1 MELARFFVIHFQSHL
16 GCISLDSKE
25 GHVKILRCHSHS
37 HSAGLFNTLTYDIK
51 VNQTSTMTMTFQKTY
66 KISPLVSIDVLCS
79 FFLVYGE
86 LSYLFFDFRRN
97 SSTKMVNNS
106 QMWMVILIAFLLLF
120 CLDVK
125 VSQMEKRNA
134 QLNTQCDISVFTET
148 EIDKQDE
155 SFQNIKWCE

>member
-1 MELARFFVIHFQSHL
+1 M
-16 GCISLDSKE
+16 
-25 GHVKILRCHSHS
+25 
-37 HSAGLFNTLTYDIK
+37 
-51 VNQTSTMTMTFQKTY
+51 
-66 KISPLVSIDVLCS
+66 LCS
-79 FFLVYGE
+79 SFLVYGE

-148 EIDKQDE
+148 ERGKQDK
-155 SFQNIKWCE
+155 SFQKINPKRCGFFGQLRRRGDQSVPFSNNGLWWSQFLFKLHK

>member
-1 MELARFFVIHFQSHL
+1 M
-16 GCISLDSKE
+16 
-25 GHVKILRCHSHS
+25 
-37 HSAGLFNTLTYDIK
+37 
-51 VNQTSTMTMTFQKTY
+51 
-66 KISPLVSIDVLCS
+66 LCS
-79 FFLVYGE
+79 SFLLYGE

-97 SSTKMVNNS
+97 SSSKMVNNS

-148 EIDKQDE
+148 EIGKQDK
-155 SFQNIKWCE
+155 SFQNIKWCEYIIWGWGHCSALCVQIDFMRTFETTTKCNNINHV

>member
-1 MELARFFVIHFQSHL
+1 M
-16 GCISLDSKE
+16 
-25 GHVKILRCHSHS
+25 
-37 HSAGLFNTLTYDIK
+37 K
-51 VNQTSTMTMTFQKTY
+51 VNQTSTMTITFQNTY
-66 KISPLVSIDVLCS
+66 KISPLVSIGVD
-79 FFLVYGE
+79 FFLLLYGE

-148 EIDKQDE
+148 ERGQSRHKFPKE
-155 SFQNIKWCE
+155 

>member
-1 MELARFFVIHFQSHL
+1 M
-16 GCISLDSKE
+16 
-25 GHVKILRCHSHS
+25 LRSS
-37 HSAGLFNTLTYDIK
+37 
-51 VNQTSTMTMTFQKTY
+51 
-66 KISPLVSIDVLCS
+66 
-79 FFLVYGE
+79 FLVYGE

-134 QLNTQCDISVFTET
+134 QLNTQCDISVRKCPIKNKIQALKLNLFGFLAASEVA
-148 EIDKQDE
+148 IFWKIFIL
-155 SFQNIKWCE
+155 SFSKKALQAFNYFLSLFSTAWQWWTGPNFIRRYLNQKSHASQCIHQFCPCW

>member
-1 MELARFFVIHFQSHL
+1 M
-16 GCISLDSKE
+16 
-25 GHVKILRCHSHS
+25 
-37 HSAGLFNTLTYDIK
+37 
-51 VNQTSTMTMTFQKTY
+51 
-66 KISPLVSIDVLCS
+66 
-79 FFLVYGE
+79 YGE

-148 EIDKQDE
+148 EIGKQDK
-155 SFQNIKWCE
+155 SFKKNKGCEYILGGGTVCSNGFYANI